1 MQNPQQN
8 PQQVTIKRDY
18 LAVRDKAFDNICKE
32 LKASLPTEL
41 SLEVVGINY
50 LQLPVAVV
58 KNPKHKMLF
67 FTTYKEIA
75 EIAFAP
81 DITEISEADFELM
94 SAKEKWS
101 PLKTKPGRIVAICCD
116 PKFEEQ
122 LLQVIAQVSTKLK
135 LAQPTLQRKGYDLVS

>member
-101 PLKTKPGRIVAICCD
+101 PPQNQTRTNRSYLLRPKIRRTTPPSYSPSLNKTQTRTTNTP
-116 PKFEEQ
+116 
-122 LLQVIAQVSTKLK
+122 TKRL
-135 LAQPTLQRKGYDLVS
+135 